1 MMQDNQENNS
11 SNLVGKLSRF
21 APGLPALLHYRFTDL
36 PHDLIAG
43 LSVAAVALPVGVA
56 YAQLAGFEPVVGLYA
71 SILPL
76 FVYALFGTSRQL
88 ILGPDA
94 ATCALIA
101 AAIVPLAGGNT
112 ELYMTLSLMLT
123 LFAGLFSIGASFL
136 KLGALADFLSEP
148 ILVGFLNG
156 ISLHI
161 LIGQLGKI
169 LGFSMESSTII
180 PSVIEIIRK
189 IDHIHWYTFGVGMGS
204 FAVLLLS
211 ARLFPRLPSA
221 LVALVTAGAGVA
233 LLGLQNHGVA
243 VIGSIPA
250 GLPALSLPE
259 IDLDYFDQIIG
270 AAVGLALIGFSS
282 MMLTARSFAAK
293 NHYDIDADREF
304 AALGAANIAA
314 AFSHGFAISG
324 ADSRTA
330 MSDSSGGRTQ
340 VTGLIAAAT
349 IAAVLLFLTEPLQ
362 FIPIAAL
369 GAILIKAS
377 ISLLNIQS
385 LKRFY
390 RFDKVSLLLS
400 LLATAGVIWVGA
412 VEAILVAVILALV
425 RFIQGSSRPKVEL
438 LGQVE
443 GMHGLHSMER
453 HKDASIDPG
462 IILFRFNAP
471 LVFFNA
477 PYFKQQALAA
487 IAKSGTGLKW
497 FVLDA
502 LPLTQID
509 ITAFGTLE
517 EVANILK
524 AQGAELVIAGRQA
537 EFEEF
542 RRSKGVVKEE
552 RFIQRFFPTL
562 KQALRAY
569 REMVQAEALTPN
581 RPA

>member
-1 MMQDNQENNS
+1 MLDDQEKS
-11 SNLVGKLSRF
+11 ASNLLSKLSRF
-21 APGLPALLHYRFTDL
+21 APGLPALLHYRATDL
-36 PHDLIAG
+36 PYDLIAG

-56 YAQLAGFEPVVGLYA
+56 YAQLAGFEPVMGLYA

-76 FVYALFGTSRQL
+76 FAYALFGTSKQL
-88 ILGPDA
+88 IVGPDA

-101 AAIVPLAGGNT
+101 AAVVPLAGGNT
-112 ELYMTLSLMLT
+112 ELAMSLSLMLA

-169 LGFSMESSTII
+169 FGFSMESSTIVASI
-180 PSVIEIIRK
+180 IEIIKK
-189 IDHIHWYTFGVGMGS
+189 IYHIHWYTFGVGMGS

-211 ARLFPRLPSA
+211 ARIFPRLPSA
-221 LVALVTAGAGVA
+221 LVALVAVGAVVA

-250 GLPALSLPE
+250 GLPSFGFPKIE
-259 IDLDYFDQIIG
+259 LDYFDQIIG
-270 AAVGLALIGFSS
+270 AAVGLALISFSS

-293 NHYDIDADREF
+293 NHYDIGADREF
-304 AALGAANIAA
+304 AALGVANIAA

-330 MSDSSGGRTQ
+330 MSDTSGGRTQ
-340 VTGLIAAAT
+340 VTGLVAAIT
-349 IAAVLLFLTEPLQ
+349 IAIVLLFLTEPLQ

-377 ISLLNIQS
+377 ISLLNFQS
-385 LKRFY
+385 LKYFY
-390 RFDKVSLLLS
+390 RFDKVSLILS

-412 VEAILVAVILALV
+412 IEAILVAVILALI
-425 RFIQGSSRPKVEL
+425 RFIRGTSRPKVEL

-477 PYFKQQALAA
+477 PYFKQQALMA
-487 IAKSGTGLKW
+487 ITQSGSDLRW

-509 ITAFGTLE
+509 LTALSTLRE
-517 EVANILK
+517 LSNTLK

-537 EFEEF
+537 EYEEF
-542 RRSKGVVKEE
+542 QTSKGVTEEE
-552 RFIQRFFPTL
+552 RLIHQFFPTL
-562 KQALRAY
+562 KQALRSY
-569 REMVQAEALTPN
+569 RLMRETEAGTEVISN
-581 RPA
+581 